1 MVLLINPLFSNS
13 AHGKMGGIVYQ
24 TGQYGQI
31 ARVHVPQHK
40 KPSAAQIQQNYFFGM
55 AADAWREQTD
65 EQKAEYNTRAVPLRI
80 TGFNL
85 FIKENIEH
93 P

>member
-1 MVLLINPLFSNS
+1 MVKVINPLFSNS
-13 AHGKMGGIVYQ
+13 ARGRFGGLVYQ
-24 TGQYGQI
+24 TGIYGQYV
-31 ARVHVPQHK
+31 RTHVLQHRR
-40 KPSAAQIQQNYFFGM
+40 PSPAQLQQNYFFGV
-55 AADAWREQTD
+55 AADSWRVLTD
-65 EQKAEYNTRAVPLRI
+65 LEKAEYNTRAVPFRI